1 VRQIKILV
9 LCAGLLLIGFGQS
22 VWAEEAAPA
31 ANRAG
36 HFAFGAGFGPM
47 LSTESGSILGLEFMA
62 DYFLSHELSVG
73 PLLQVGFDNNFSQVG
88 LTAQLKYT
96 FDIAANPRVHPNVQ
110 GGFGFISA
118 SNGSDET
125 DFLMPLGG
133 GVDVEVAKHLFL
145 NSTLLLNVTG
155 LRDDLYVSWFFGFR
169 VEI

>member
-1 VRQIKILV
+1 MKQVKLIALF
-9 LCAGLLLIGFGQS
+9 AGLFLVGLGQS
-22 VWAEEAAPA
+22 ARAEEAAPA
-31 ANRAG
+31 AGRAG

-62 DYFLSHELSVG
+62 DYFLTHELSVG
-73 PLLQVGFDNNFSQVG
+73 PLLQVGFDDNFSQVG

-96 FDIAANPRVHPNVQ
+96 FDVAANPRIHPNVQ
-110 GGFGFISA
+110 GGFGFIHA
-118 SNGSDET
+118 SNGRSET
-125 DFLMPLGG
+125 DFLLPLGG